1 MVARRMAD
9 ERLLAVITSNS
20 SHSVQKSCCVIAT
33 SSSTMR
39 TFGFVIIFVP
49 VTHQNGSGDVFNSHL
64 RPSPFRRM
72 PGFKALTRTT
82 LLQSRCQARRATGK
96 ANLPPKTRRPPL
108 TKVLHVDTSGHP
120 RGRVCEQVS

>member
-39 TFGFVIIFVP
+39 TFGFVIFVFP
-49 VTHQNGSGDVFNSHL
+49 VIHQNGSGDVFSHL
-64 RPSPFRRM
+64 RPLPFRRM
-72 PGFKALTRTT
+72 PGFKTSLARPYCKAGANPRAHTEKRI
-82 LLQSRCQARRATGK
+82 SR
-96 ANLPPKTRRPPL
+96 PKTRRRPL
-108 TKVLHVDTSGHP
+108 TKDLHVYTSRHP
-120 RGRVCEQVS
+120 G